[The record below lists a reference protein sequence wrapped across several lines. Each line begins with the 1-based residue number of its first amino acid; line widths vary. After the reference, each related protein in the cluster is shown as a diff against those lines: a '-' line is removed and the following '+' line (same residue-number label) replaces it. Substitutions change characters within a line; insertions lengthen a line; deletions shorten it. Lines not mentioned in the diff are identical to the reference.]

1 MKFLNYI
8 KNHWKVSATLFA
20 IMIATIVGVVIVK
33 ASSVAITVSLTS
45 INFVEGQNTQAVE
58 ASVSLNLDTGTGIV
72 GWAWTMTDPEVA
84 TVSNVEGS
92 GQVLSK
98 GAGKTTLNI
107 SYSLTDG
114 TNANKAIPVTVPL
127 TVNYDTVKGILTSG
141 AYGTVTCN
149 AATTKSVEWTSSN
162 SNIVSVSKDVM
173 QAANG
178 SVATVTAVS
187 GGTATITASIPSD
200 SLSYSFQVTVGVAI
214 IDDEIE
220 VKQDESKTVATNSNS
235 ATNVFWWSE
244 NPEVATV
251 ENGIIKGV
259 YAGETIIY
267 ASCFENDYT
276 NNAGDSITVR
286 VPYEVK
292 EPSGTVLV
300 GDKLTLATTAKPSE
314 VTYFSTDNNV
324 VYYDQTLGQFVA
336 AGTGNA
342 EISVSWRGD
351 TKVIPITVIDAL
363 TLSSTS
369 VSMNIGDSQTVTA
382 TVTNQNVPVHW
393 SIADPS
399 VASINVAEDGLTVT
413 VTALATG
420 ATGYTTL
427 VASQEINGV
436 VKTYTCRVNVLNPVH
451 SLTLM
456 YNGTQIDKVI
466 SFEKDT
472 SIYITAFLNFGDA
485 VVPDNTKL
493 SWVSSDESVVQ
504 VVPATTTGQQ
514 QLAEIRAV
522 GGGNATITVVSDDGL
537 FIATADF
544 FITEGVKGIKL
555 DKESVT
561 AQMALGKYQLK
572 ATITLD
578 SDGVDK
584 SVIWASLNPDIVK
597 VDQNGLVTFVSP
609 GETYVSVTSVAD
621 SSKVAYC
628 NFIITQQVE
637 GIEMD
642 YEEMTVNVGDEVRLT
657 YMIKP
662 VNATNKNLIWS
673 SSNEDVVKVDKTGMI
688 KAISS
693 GSATII
699 VQTED
704 GGYIDMTNI
713 TVLQPV
719 KEVVLSQSEISV
731 KKGTIFWL
739 NATVLPETSDNKKV
753 TWTSSDTSLAT
764 VTQDGM
770 VSALKVG
777 TVTIS
782 CVSED
787 TGVVGYCVVE
797 ITEPVTGLNLNSYYE
812 EIVKGTKFVIV
823 PTVLPADAINK
834 NVTYLSSD
842 PEVASVDENGVVTAL
857 KGGTAEIVVTTVE
870 SSVKAVCTIVVREYV
885 TSVKIEGSKDIL
897 NVGAELKLKPV
908 VMAES
913 ATNKKVIWSSSNTS
927 IATVDQTGKVTGLT
941 PGYVVITAIAAD
953 GSGASDS
960 VVIRVI
966 NPVTSITLSETKITI
981 YVGDTHNIQAKI
993 NPENA
998 SIKGIVWTSDDENV
1012 AKVYPD
1018 GDVVGI
1024 SPGRIMVHATS
1035 TDTNAIVASC
1045 TVIVKPI
1052 IKASSI
1058 SINSS
1063 EIIMLKGKTRQL
1075 TARMYPINSNEW
1087 VNWLSTDTSVVQVD
1101 DKGNIITV
1109 GAGQCEV
1116 IAYSSE
1122 GTVQDSC
1129 TIYSMA
1135 MSNTSLRLEQYDT
1148 FNLYVDGAPEN
1159 PSWRTTNP
1167 RVATVSATGVVTG
1180 RMPGECVITGT
1191 VDGKTVSCHV
1201 RILAVP
1207 SDKFININN

>member
-8 KNHWKVSATLFA
+8 KNHWKVASTLIA
-20 IMIATIVGVVIVK
+20 IMIATVIGVVIVK
-33 ASSVAITVSLTS
+33 ASTVSITVSLTS

-72 GWAWTMTDPEVA
+72 GWAWSMNDPEVA

-92 GQVLSK
+92 GQVISK
-98 GAGKTTLNI
+98 GAGKTNLNI

-114 TNANKAIPVTVPL
+114 TSANKSIPVTVPL
-127 TVNYDTVKGILTSG
+127 SVNYDTVSGILTSG

-173 QAANG
+173 QAPNG

-235 ATNVFWWSE
+235 ATNVFWWSD
-244 NPEVATV
+244 NPEVAIV

-259 YAGETIIY
+259 YAGETVVY
-267 ASCFENDYT
+267 ASCYENDYT

-314 VTYFSTDNNV
+314 VTYTSTDNNV

-363 TLSSTS
+363 TLSTTS
-369 VSMNIGDSQTVTA
+369 VSMNIGDSQNVTA
-382 TVTNQNVPVHW
+382 TVTNTQVPVHW

-399 VASINVAEDGLTVT
+399 VASINVSEDGLTVT

-420 ATGYTTL
+420 PAGYTTL

-514 QLAEIRAV
+514 QLAEIKAV

-544 FITEGVKGIKL
+544 FVTEGVTGIKL

-572 ATITLD
+572 ATITPD

-621 SSKVAYC
+621 STKVAYC

-704 GGYIDMTNI
+704 GGYMDMTNI

-739 NATVLPETSDNKKV
+739 NATVLPETSDNKAV

-770 VSALKVG
+770 VTALKVG

-897 NVGAELKLKPV
+897 NVGAELKLKLV

-1035 TDTNAIVASC
+1035 TDTNDIVASC

-1129 TIYSMA
+1129 IIYSMA

-1207 SDKFININN
+1207 SDKFINLNN